1 MVEDVKK
8 EGWRLVIPARTT
20 GQGLEKIFLA
30 GLEYELGSGFA
41 LYPMFVQWVDE
52 NVKADWRNSPRLA
65 VPPGSMRR
73 IMPQIL
79 KRGYGGNARWGVSR
93 MRIKTRRSAITTRN
107 REVPQS

>member
-30 GLEYELGSGFA
+30 GLEYELESGFA

-52 NVKADWRNSPRLA
+52 NVKAGLA
-65 VPPGSMRR
+65 
-73 IMPQIL
+73 QF
-79 KRGYGGNARWGVSR
+79 A
-93 MRIKTRRSAITTRN
+93 
-107 REVPQS
+107 